1 MNHPIACVPVQRF
14 LCSATLL
21 LLLAGLSAC
30 GSKEKAAGQSVAR
43 VNGEEITLLQI
54 NDELQKV
61 GAGQKVTSRQ
71 VLDAL
76 VDRQLL
82 VNEAQHD
89 KLDRDPAIMQA
100 VERAKAQIFAQAY
113 LQKKFAGNSRPS
125 KAEINTFF
133 DKNPDLFS
141 QRKQFEF
148 KEVIV
153 DVKSLSP
160 ELNTLMKSAKS
171 LDEVTAWLDGQKIA
185 FVKSQSS
192 RSSADLQPNMVK
204 AIKAMPKGQLF
215 TIKEDS
221 RGLLMAL
228 ADTKDTPVTQEAA
241 TAQIGQFLINQK
253 NKEVGT
259 TEIAR
264 LRAAGKIEYLN
275 LALVSKDKPEAA
287 PIPEAKPDNAAT
299 ANHIS
304 RGVAGLK

>member
-1 MNHPIACVPVQRF
+1 MNHPIARVPVQRF
-14 LCSATLL
+14 LSSATLL
-21 LLLAGLSAC
+21 LVLASLSAC
-30 GSKEKAAGQSVAR
+30 GSKEKSAGQSVAR

-54 NDELQKV
+54 NDELQK
-61 GAGQKVTSRQ
+61 AGPSQKITSRQ

-113 LQKKFAGNSRPS
+113 LQKKFAGISKPS
-125 KAEINTFF
+125 KVDIDNFF

-160 ELNTLMKSAKS
+160 ELAALMKSAKS
-171 LDEVTAWLDGQKIA
+171 LDEVTAWLDSQKIA
-185 FVKSQSS
+185 YAKSQSS
-192 RSSADLQPNMVK
+192 RSSSDLQPNMVK

-215 TIKEDS
+215 TIKEDT

-228 ADTKDTPVTQEAA
+228 TDTKDTPVAPAA
-241 TAQIGQFLINQK
+241 AAQQIGQFLMNQK
-253 NKEVGT
+253 NKEAGT
-259 TEIAR
+259 TEIGR
-264 LRAAGKIEYLN
+264 LRAAAKIEYLN
-275 LALVSKDKPEAA
+275 LALVSQDKPEAA
-287 PIPEAKPDNAAT
+287 PIAQAKPDNATT
-299 ANHIS
+299 ANHIN